1 VINGTRSEYKFEF
14 DAPFWE
20 QDKFEKNVMIS
31 IEFFSSLNGDETLSL
46 LINPYF
52 IYDVND
58 FNIYTRNETLNMEYS
73 PQ

>member
-1 VINGTRSEYKFEF
+1 
-14 DAPFWE
+14 
-20 QDKFEKNVMIS
+20 MIS